1 MESWSRQQ
9 LNAELAKKNS
19 ARRGPSEFG
28 AIIPAGSEDEIQAL
42 FFKWVDLHIS
52 RFPELELW
60 YAIPNA
66 GFASK
71 KQGALRKLTGRRSGV
86 PDTHWPLPMP
96 CSTHATH
103 VPPSGRW
110 NGLWIE
116 FKRPGE
122 HPTAGQWEWITRL
135 RVAGHRV
142 EVCTSWTDGAN
153 VAIDYGQLPIAT
165 L

>member
-86 PDTHWPLPMP
+86 PDTHLPMP
-96 CSTHATH
+96 APSNVT
-103 VPPSGRW
+103 PSGYWR
-110 NGLWIE
+110 GLWIE

-122 HPTAGQWEWITRL
+122 KPTDEQWKWIIRL
-135 RVAGHRV
+135 RRAGHRV
-142 EVCTSWTDGAN
+142 EVCESWVAGAN
-153 VAIDYGQLPIAT
+153 ITIDYLRLPIPK